1 MAQTSDQT
9 LTELRRDLHARP
21 EAVWKEFRTTAL
33 VAEELDELGYEV
45 HLGDEAVAAGAPVG
59 VPDDDELDAAMA
71 RAREEGAPEA
81 YLDRTGGITGLVA
94 ERTFGDGTGPVVGV
108 RIDIDALERSEATDD
123 DHRPAREG
131 FASTHPEEMHACG
144 HDGHTAIGVGIA
156 REFAERR
163 GFDGTLKLFFQPAEE
178 GGRGGKPMSET
189 DHLADLDYL
198 LALHLGLGLETGTVV
213 ASYERPLANAKL
225 DVVFEGEPAHA
236 GGRPNEGRTA
246 LQAAATAV
254 QNLYAIPRHE
264 DGATRIN
271 VGKVHSP
278 NAQNVIAERAEM
290 RVEVRGR
297 TADLNEYMLAKAERV
312 LDAAAEMHDVDLS
325 TSLYGKTTTFDAD
338 DEVVAAVLDAAP
350 DAAGVEEVR
359 ERKEF
364 GGSEDASYL
373 IRRVQEEGGQATYL
387 GIGASNPAGHHT
399 AYFDI
404 DEGSLDIGVETVAET
419 IRSLD

>member
-1 MAQTSDQT
+1 MAQTSGQT

-21 EAVWKEFRTTAL
+21 EAGWKEFRTTAL

-45 HLGDEAVAAGAPVG
+45 HLGEAAVAADARLG
-59 VPDDDELDAAMA
+59 VPADDEIEAAME

-94 ERTFGDGTGPVVGV
+94 ERTFGDGTGPAVGV
-108 RIDIDALERSEATDD
+108 RIDIDALERAEATDD

-156 REFAERR
+156 REFAENG

-236 GGRPNEGRTA
+236 GGSPNEGRNA

-264 DGATRIN
+264 EGATRIN
-271 VGKVHSP
+271 VGRVHSP

-297 TADLNEYMLAKAERV
+297 TADLNEYMLGKAERV
-312 LDAAAEMHDVDLS
+312 LDAAAEMHDVDVS
-325 TSLYGKTTTFDAD
+325 TSLYGKTTTFAAD
-338 DEVVAAVLDAAP
+338 DEVVEAVMDAAP
-350 DAAGVEEVR
+350 DAPGVEEVR
-359 ERKEF
+359 ERKDF

-373 IRRVQEEGGQATYL
+373 IRRVQEEGGRATYL

-404 DEGSLDIGVETVAET
+404 EEESLDIGVGVVAET
-419 IRSLD
+419 VRRLD

>member
-1 MAQTSDQT
+1 MAQIRDAT
-9 LTELRRDLHARP
+9 LTELRRDLHAHP
-21 EAVWKEFRTTAL
+21 EAGWKEFRTTAL
-33 VAEELDELGYEV
+33 IADELDDRGYELY
-45 HLGDEAVAAGAPVG
+45 LGPEAVAPDSRLG
-59 VPDDDELDAAMA
+59 VPDDNEIAAA
-71 RAREEGAPEA
+71 RDRAREEGAPEEH
-81 YLDRTGGITGLVA
+81 LERMDGITGLVA
-94 ERTFGDGTGPVVGV
+94 EKTCGDGSGPTVGV
-108 RIDIDALERSEATDD
+108 RVDVDALERTEASDD

-131 FASTHPEEMHACG
+131 FASTHPDEMHACG

-156 REFAERR
+156 REFDERG

-189 DHLADLDYL
+189 DHLADVEYL

-225 DVVFEGEPAHA
+225 DVTFEGEPAHA
-236 GGRPNEGRTA
+236 GGRPNEGRNA
-246 LQAAATAV
+246 LQAAATAI

-264 DGATRIN
+264 DGGTRVN
-271 VGKVHSP
+271 VGEVHSP
-278 NAQNVIAERAEM
+278 NAQNVISERATM

-297 TADLNEYMLAKAERV
+297 TADLNEYMLGEAERV
-312 LDAAAEMHDVDLS
+312 LEHAAGMHDVDVS

-338 DEVVAAVLDAAP
+338 DEVVEVVANAAESATA
-350 DAAGVEEVR
+350 VEEVR
-359 ERKEF
+359 ERKDF

-373 IRRVQEEGGQATYL
+373 IRRVQEEGGRATYV

-404 DEGSLDIGVETVAET
+404 DELALEIGVEVVADA
-419 IRSLD
+419 IRDF